1 MGPYGTGLIKEPK
14 YTNIIA
20 IGSGTGIVPCISLLK
35 QHVKSMLMMD
45 PEAFLISL
53 KEEEAE
59 HLRCVI

>member
-59 HLRCVI
+59 HLRYVI